1 MARQV
6 INVGSTAN
14 DGTGDGLRTAYI
26 KCNDNFQE
34 LYNTTQT
41 PIEIVNG
48 TSNMA
53 VAASANVTVSIAGS
67 ANVVNFAGSITE
79 FTGNAD
85 IAGDLA
91 IGNSLTITQ
100 DVTVG
105 DQLIITGTVG
115 SNIIPDGNNTRDLGS
130 SSARFQDLYLSGS
143 SIVLGDIVLKAGSG
157 NVLDIFGADGTTP
170 GTINPRITNGTSN
183 IEIPATNGTIDFSV
197 DGTSDVM
204 KITST
209 GANVTGY
216 IDATGNITTSA
227 NIAGGNIAIGGLT
240 ASADVTAT
248 GNISGTFVIGDGG
261 FLSNVTAAS
270 NVAVTQIANGTSV
283 VGISSSGGNVEITS
297 GGILLFETDGVTAK
311 YNIPLDFGS
320 SNIVTT
326 GNISGGNVIATTD
339 VIATGNVDAAFFN
352 GDGSQLT
359 GIDAT
364 QIQNGTS
371 SVEVIS
377 SGGNIEGNVGGAT
390 IFTVASTGI
399 TMTANIAMGNT
410 FVTGLASPLTNT
422 DAATKQYVDDIAVAG
437 IQYKDPVRVE
447 QEGNLNATY
456 NQPGGAGDGV
466 GATLT
471 NAGTQ
476 AALVIDG
483 ITMVVADRVLIYE
496 QSNAFENGVYTV
508 TDIGSG
514 STNWVLTRST
524 DTDTYGIGDPDALG
538 QGDSF
543 FVQEGTNGAGETYV
557 MNTPGTITFGS
568 SSIGFVQISS
578 AQIYSATN
586 GVDLTGV
593 TFSLDS
599 TYSPTFA
606 GITVPSI
613 THSGTTGVGNIGSSG
628 STFNTVFATTGTFG
642 GTVSATTLTGAGGS
656 ITGLNAT
663 QLTSGTVPAA
673 RLSGT
678 YSITAANITSQS
690 NSATITASSTNTANQ
705 IVLRD
710 ASGDFSA
717 GTITATLS
725 GQASTI
731 ASQANSA
738 TITAASTNTANQIV
752 LRDGSGNFAAGTVT
766 ALATSAQYADIAEM
780 YSSDHPH
787 EPGTVLEFGGEAEV
801 KRSSQDAS
809 PRVAGVVSTKPAHLM
824 NNKQGGVAVALVGRV
839 PTHVVG
845 PVRKGDMMV
854 STTDGRAR
862 AEANPA
868 MGTVIGKALED
879 FDDAQGTIEVVV
891 GRF

>member
-41 PIEIVNG
+41 PIAIVNG

-53 VAASANVTVSIAGS
+53 VAESANVTVSIAGS

-85 IAGDLA
+85 ISGDLA

-130 SSARFQDLYLSGS
+130 SSARFKDIYLSGS
-143 SIVLGDIVLKAGSG
+143 SIVLGDIVLKAGTG

-170 GTINPRITNGTSN
+170 GTINPTITNGTSN
-183 IEIPATNGTIDFSV
+183 IQIPTADGNVEIGINGIADV
-197 DGTSDVM
+197 LVVSD
-204 KITST
+204 S

-216 IDATGNITTSA
+216 VSTTGYISATGNITTSA

-240 ASADVTAT
+240 ASADVSAT
-248 GNISGTFVIGDGG
+248 GNISGAFVIGDGG

-270 NVAVTQIANGTSV
+270 NVAVTQIANGTTTIAI
-283 VGISSSGGNVEITS
+283 GSSGGNIEMTS
-297 GGILLFETDGVTAK
+297 GGILIFESDGTDAVF
-311 YNIPLDFGS
+311 NVPIVFGS
-320 SNIVTT
+320 SNVVTT
-326 GNISGGNVIATTD
+326 GNVSGGNILATD
-339 VIATGNVDAAFFN
+339 AVIATGNVTGGNVTTTGLIDATGNITSGANIAATNFIGN
-352 GDGSQLT
+352 GSFLT
-359 GIDAT
+359 GIDSSG
-364 QIQNGTS
+364 ISNGTS
-371 SVEVIS
+371 NISVAS
-377 SGGNIEGNVGGAT
+377 SANITAGVTGNTVT
-390 IFTVASTGI
+390 IFTASGQE
-399 TMTANIAMGNT
+399 
-410 FVTGLASPLTNT
+410 VT
-422 DAATKQYVDDIAVAG
+422 
-437 IQYKDPVRVE
+437 
-447 QEGNLNATY
+447 
-456 NQPGGAGDGV
+456 
-466 GATLT
+466 
-471 NAGTQ
+471 
-476 AALVIDG
+476 
-483 ITMVVADRVLIYE
+483 
-496 QSNAFENGVYTV
+496 
-508 TDIGSG
+508 
-514 STNWVLTRST
+514 
-524 DTDTYGIGDPDALG
+524 
-538 QGDSF
+538 
-543 FVQEGTNGAGETYV
+543 
-557 MNTPGTITFGS
+557 
-568 SSIGFVQISS
+568 
-578 AQIYSATN
+578 
-586 GVDLTGV
+586 
-593 TFSLDS
+593 
-599 TYSPTFA
+599 
-606 GITVPSI
+606 
-613 THSGTTGVGNIGSSG
+613 
-628 STFNTVFATTGTFG
+628 
-642 GTVSATTLTGAGGS
+642 GTVSATANVDANKISVTDTMVAGGTVTGGNLHTTGQITDGTMTIQTGS
-656 ITGLNAT
+656 LTSVGNIAAANVNLSGLASVTGNITGGNINTAGAVVATGNVTGGNINTPSGKVIAADVESSIVIVSTLANITAATASTSTTTGSLKTAGGLGVVGNAHVGGTINGTLNNALT
-663 QLTSGTVPAA
+663 MATSGTG
-673 RLSGT
+673 LSGSAS
-678 YSITAANITSQS
+678 YNNSGAATFTVTSNATNS
-690 NSATITASSTNTANQ
+690 NTGSTIVA
-705 IVLRD
+705 RD
-710 ASGDFSA
+710 ASGNFSA

-854 STTDGRAR
+854 STADGRAR

>member
-34 LYNTTQT
+34 LFNTTQT
-41 PIEIVNG
+41 PVQIENG

-67 ANVVNFAGSITE
+67 SNVVNFAGSITE

-85 IAGDLA
+85 ISGDLA

-143 SIVLGDIVLKAGSG
+143 SIVLGDIVLKAGTG

-170 GTINPRITNGTSN
+170 GTINPTITNGTSN
-183 IEIPATNGTIDFSV
+183 IQIPTADGNVEIGINGTADV
-197 DGTSDVM
+197 LVVSD
-204 KITST
+204 S

-216 IDATGNITTSA
+216 VSTTGYISATGNITTSA

-240 ASADVTAT
+240 ASADVVAT
-248 GNISGTFVIGDGG
+248 GNISGAFVIGDGG

-283 VGISSSGGNVEITS
+283 VGISSSGGNVEMTS
-297 GGILLFETDGVTAK
+297 GGILIFESDGATAQ
-311 YNIPLDFGS
+311 YNVPLVFGS
-320 SNIVTT
+320 SNVVTTGNVSGGNVLATDAVIATGNVTGGNVTTAGLIDATGNITSGANIAATNFIGNGSFLTGIDSSGISNGTSSIAVASSANITASVTGNTVTIFTASGQEVTGTISATANVDANRISVTDTMVAGGTVTGGNLHTTGQITDGTMTIQTGSLTSVGNIAAANVNLSGLANVAGNISGGNINTAGAVVAT
-326 GNISGGNVIATTD
+326 GNISGGNINTPSGKVVAADVEATIGIFSTLAN
-339 VIATGNVDAAFFN
+339 ITAATASTSTTTGSLKTAGGLGVVGNAHV
-352 GDGSQLT
+352 GGT
-359 GIDAT
+359 I
-364 QIQNGTS
+364 NGTLNNTLTMAT
-371 SVEVIS
+371 
-377 SGGNIEGNVGGAT
+377 SG
-390 IFTVASTGI
+390 
-399 TMTANIAMGNT
+399 
-410 FVTGLASPLTNT
+410 TGLS
-422 DAATKQYVDDIAVAG
+422 G
-437 IQYKDPVRVE
+437 S
-447 QEGNLNATY
+447 ATY
-456 NQPGGAGDGV
+456 NNSGA
-466 GATLT
+466 ATFTVTSNAT
-471 NAGTQ
+471 NSNTGST
-476 AALVIDG
+476 
-483 ITMVVADRVLIYE
+483 VVARD
-496 QSNAFENGVYTV
+496 
-508 TDIGSG
+508 GSG
-514 STNWVLTRST
+514 N
-524 DTDTYGIGDPDALG
+524 
-538 QGDSF
+538 
-543 FVQEGTNGAGETYV
+543 
-557 MNTPGTITFGS
+557 
-568 SSIGFVQISS
+568 
-578 AQIYSATN
+578 
-586 GVDLTGV
+586 
-593 TFSLDS
+593 
-599 TYSPTFA
+599 
-606 GITVPSI
+606 
-613 THSGTTGVGNIGSSG
+613 
-628 STFNTVFATTGTFG
+628 
-642 GTVSATTLTGAGGS
+642 
-656 ITGLNAT
+656 
-663 QLTSGTVPAA
+663 
-673 RLSGT
+673 
-678 YSITAANITSQS
+678 
-690 NSATITASSTNTANQ
+690 
-705 IVLRD
+705 
-710 ASGDFSA
+710 FSA
-717 GTITATLS
+717 GTITATLT

-752 LRDGSGNFAAGTVT
+752 LRDANGSFAANVVT
-766 ALATSAQYADIAEM
+766 ALSTSAQYADIAEM

-801 KRSSQDAS
+801 KRSSQDAT

-845 PVRKGDMMV
+845 PVRKGDLMV
-854 STTDGRAR
+854 ATSDGRAR

-891 GRF
+891 GRL

>member
-85 IAGDLA
+85 ISGDLA

-170 GTINPRITNGTSN
+170 GTINPKITNGTSN

-197 DGTSDVM
+197 GGTSDVM

-240 ASADVTAT
+240 ASADVSAT
-248 GNISGTFVIGDGG
+248 GNISGAFVIGDGG

-326 GNISGGNVIATTD
+326 GNVSGGNVIATTD

-377 SGGNIEGNVGGAT
+377 SGGNIEGNVGGST
-390 IFTVASTGI
+390 IFNVASTG
-399 TMTANIAMGNT
+399 MELSANIAMGSNNI
-410 FVTGLASPLTNT
+410 TGLADPTSAQ
-422 DAATKQYVDDIAVAG
+422 DAATKTYVDTIAAAG
-437 IQYKDPVRVE
+437 LHYHDPVRVE
-447 QEGNLNATY
+447 QEGNLTATY
-456 NQPGGAGDGV
+456 NNGASGV

-483 ITMVVADRVLIYE
+483 VTMVVADRVLIYE
-496 QSNAFENGVYTV
+496 QTDQTQNGVYTV
-508 TDIGSG
+508 TDIGSV
-514 STNWVLTRST
+514 STNWVLTRAT
-524 DTDTYGIGDPDALG
+524 DADSYGPSDPDALG
-538 QGDSF
+538 QGDAF
-543 FVQEGTNGAGETYV
+543 FVQEGAAGAGETYV
-557 MNTPGTITFGS
+557 MNTEGTITFGTTN
-568 SSIGFVQISS
+568 ITFVQISS
-578 AQIYSATN
+578 AQVYSATD

-613 THSGTTGVGNIGSSG
+613 THSGTTGVGNIGSS
-628 STFNTVFATTGTFG
+628 SNTFNTVFATTGTFG

-678 YSITAANITSQS
+678 YSITAANITSQA
-690 NSATITASSTNTANQ
+690 NSATITAASTNTANQ

-710 ASGDFSA
+710 GSGNFSA

-854 STTDGRAR
+854 STADGRAR

>member
-85 IAGDLA
+85 ISGDLA

-204 KITST
+204 QITST

-248 GNISGTFVIGDGG
+248 GNISGAFVIGDGG

-326 GNISGGNVIATTD
+326 GNVSGGNVIATTD

-377 SGGNIEGNVGGAT
+377 SGGNIEGNVGGST
-390 IFTVASTGI
+390 IFNVASTG
-399 TMTANIAMGNT
+399 MELSANIVMGSNNI
-410 FVTGLASPLTNT
+410 TGLADPTSAQ
-422 DAATKQYVDDIAVAG
+422 DAATKTYVDTIAAAG
-437 IQYKDPVRVE
+437 LHYHDPVRVE
-447 QEGNLNATY
+447 QEGNLTATY
-456 NQPGGAGDGV
+456 NNGASGV

-483 ITMVVADRVLIYE
+483 VTMVVADRVLIYE
-496 QSNAFENGVYTV
+496 QTDQTQNGVYTV
-508 TDIGSG
+508 TDIGSV
-514 STNWVLTRST
+514 STNWVLTRAT
-524 DTDTYGIGDPDALG
+524 DADSYGPSDPDALG
-538 QGDSF
+538 QGDAF
-543 FVQEGTNGAGETYV
+543 FVQEGAAGAGETYV
-557 MNTPGTITFGS
+557 MNTEGTITFGTTN
-568 SSIGFVQISS
+568 ITFVQISS
-578 AQIYSATN
+578 AQVYSATD

-613 THSGTTGVGNIGSSG
+613 THSGTTGVGNIGSS
-628 STFNTVFATTGTFG
+628 SNTFNTVFATTGTFG

-678 YSITAANITSQS
+678 YSITAANITSQA
-690 NSATITASSTNTANQ
+690 NSATITAASTNTANQ

-710 ASGDFSA
+710 GSGNFSA

-854 STTDGRAR
+854 STADGRAR
-862 AEANPA
+862 AEANPT

>member
-41 PIEIVNG
+41 PIAIVNG

-53 VAASANVTVSIAGS
+53 VAESANVTVSIAGS

-85 IAGDLA
+85 ISGDLA

-105 DQLIITGTVG
+105 DQLIITGTIG

-130 SSARFQDLYLSGS
+130 SSARFKDIYLSGS
-143 SIVLGDIVLKAGSG
+143 SIVLGDIVLKAGTG

-170 GTINPRITNGTSN
+170 GTINPTITNGTSN
-183 IEIPATNGTIDFSV
+183 IQIPTADGNVEIGINGIADV
-197 DGTSDVM
+197 LVVSD
-204 KITST
+204 S

-216 IDATGNITTSA
+216 VSTTGYISATGNITTSA

-248 GNISGTFVIGDGG
+248 GNVSGAFVIGDGG

-283 VGISSSGGNVEITS
+283 VGISSSGGNIEMTS
-297 GGILLFETDGVTAK
+297 GGILIFESDGTDAVF
-311 YNIPLDFGS
+311 NVPIVFGS
-320 SNIVTT
+320 SNVVTT
-326 GNISGGNVIATTD
+326 GNVSGGNILATDD
-339 VIATGNVDAAFFN
+339 VIATGNVTGGNVTTTGLIDATGNITSGANIAATNFIGN
-352 GDGSQLT
+352 GSFLT
-359 GIDAT
+359 GIDSSG
-364 QIQNGTS
+364 ISNGTS
-371 SVEVIS
+371 NISVAS
-377 SGGNIEGNVGGAT
+377 SANITASVTGNTVT
-390 IFTVASTGI
+390 IFTASGQE
-399 TMTANIAMGNT
+399 
-410 FVTGLASPLTNT
+410 VT
-422 DAATKQYVDDIAVAG
+422 
-437 IQYKDPVRVE
+437 
-447 QEGNLNATY
+447 
-456 NQPGGAGDGV
+456 
-466 GATLT
+466 
-471 NAGTQ
+471 
-476 AALVIDG
+476 
-483 ITMVVADRVLIYE
+483 
-496 QSNAFENGVYTV
+496 
-508 TDIGSG
+508 
-514 STNWVLTRST
+514 
-524 DTDTYGIGDPDALG
+524 
-538 QGDSF
+538 
-543 FVQEGTNGAGETYV
+543 
-557 MNTPGTITFGS
+557 
-568 SSIGFVQISS
+568 
-578 AQIYSATN
+578 
-586 GVDLTGV
+586 
-593 TFSLDS
+593 
-599 TYSPTFA
+599 
-606 GITVPSI
+606 
-613 THSGTTGVGNIGSSG
+613 
-628 STFNTVFATTGTFG
+628 
-642 GTVSATTLTGAGGS
+642 GTVSATANVDANKISVTDTMVAGGTVTGGNLHTTGQITDGTMTIQTGS
-656 ITGLNAT
+656 LTSVGNIAAANVNLSGLASVTGNITGGNINTAGAVVATGNVTGGNINTPSGKVIAADVESSIVIVSTLANITAATASTSTTTGSLKTAGGLGVVGNAHVGGTINGTLNNALT
-663 QLTSGTVPAA
+663 MATSGTG
-673 RLSGT
+673 LSGSAS
-678 YSITAANITSQS
+678 YNNSGAATFTVTSNATNS
-690 NSATITASSTNTANQ
+690 NTGSTIVA
-705 IVLRD
+705 RD
-710 ASGDFSA
+710 ASGNFSA

-854 STTDGRAR
+854 STADGRAR

>member
-41 PIEIVNG
+41 PIAIVNG

-53 VAASANVTVSIAGS
+53 VAESANVTVSIAGS

-85 IAGDLA
+85 ISGDLA

-105 DQLIITGTVG
+105 DQLIITGTIG

-130 SSARFQDLYLSGS
+130 SSARFKDIYLSGS
-143 SIVLGDIVLKAGSG
+143 SIVLGDIVLKAGTG

-170 GTINPRITNGTSN
+170 GTINPTITNGTSN
-183 IEIPATNGTIDFSV
+183 IQIPTADGNVEIGINGIADV
-197 DGTSDVM
+197 LVVSD
-204 KITST
+204 S

-216 IDATGNITTSA
+216 VSTTGYISATGNITTSA

-240 ASADVTAT
+240 ASADVSAT
-248 GNISGTFVIGDGG
+248 GNISGAFVIGDGG

-270 NVAVTQIANGTSV
+270 NVAVTQIANGTTTIAI
-283 VGISSSGGNVEITS
+283 GSSGGNIEMTS
-297 GGILLFETDGVTAK
+297 GGILIFESDGTDAVF
-311 YNIPLDFGS
+311 NVPIVFGS
-320 SNIVTT
+320 SNVVTT
-326 GNISGGNVIATTD
+326 GNVSGGNILATDD
-339 VIATGNVDAAFFN
+339 VIATGNVTGGNVTTTGLIDATGNITSGANIAATNFIGN
-352 GDGSQLT
+352 GSFLT
-359 GIDAT
+359 GIDSSG
-364 QIQNGTS
+364 ISNGTS
-371 SVEVIS
+371 NISVAS
-377 SGGNIEGNVGGAT
+377 SANITAGVTGNTVT
-390 IFTVASTGI
+390 IFTASGQE
-399 TMTANIAMGNT
+399 
-410 FVTGLASPLTNT
+410 VT
-422 DAATKQYVDDIAVAG
+422 
-437 IQYKDPVRVE
+437 
-447 QEGNLNATY
+447 
-456 NQPGGAGDGV
+456 
-466 GATLT
+466 
-471 NAGTQ
+471 
-476 AALVIDG
+476 
-483 ITMVVADRVLIYE
+483 
-496 QSNAFENGVYTV
+496 
-508 TDIGSG
+508 
-514 STNWVLTRST
+514 
-524 DTDTYGIGDPDALG
+524 
-538 QGDSF
+538 
-543 FVQEGTNGAGETYV
+543 
-557 MNTPGTITFGS
+557 
-568 SSIGFVQISS
+568 
-578 AQIYSATN
+578 
-586 GVDLTGV
+586 
-593 TFSLDS
+593 
-599 TYSPTFA
+599 
-606 GITVPSI
+606 
-613 THSGTTGVGNIGSSG
+613 
-628 STFNTVFATTGTFG
+628 
-642 GTVSATTLTGAGGS
+642 GTVSATANVDANKISVTDTMVAGGTVTGGNLHTTGQITDGTMTIQTGS
-656 ITGLNAT
+656 LTSVGNIAAANVNLSGLASVTGNITGGNINTAGAVVATGNITGGNINTPSGKVIAADVESSIVIVSTLANITAATASTSTTTGSLKTAGGLGVVGNAHVGGTINGTLNNALT
-663 QLTSGTVPAA
+663 MATSGTG
-673 RLSGT
+673 LSGSAS
-678 YSITAANITSQS
+678 YNNSGAATFTVTSNATNS
-690 NSATITASSTNTANQ
+690 NTGSTIVA
-705 IVLRD
+705 RD
-710 ASGDFSA
+710 ASGNFSA

-854 STTDGRAR
+854 STADGRAR

>member
-85 IAGDLA
+85 ISGDLA

-170 GTINPRITNGTSN
+170 GTINPKITNGTSN

-197 DGTSDVM
+197 GGTSDVM

-240 ASADVTAT
+240 ASADVSAT
-248 GNISGTFVIGDGG
+248 GNISGAFVIGDGG

-326 GNISGGNVIATTD
+326 GNVSGGNVIATTD

-377 SGGNIEGNVGGAT
+377 SGGNIEGNVGGST
-390 IFTVASTGI
+390 IFNVASTG
-399 TMTANIAMGNT
+399 MELSANIAMGSNNI
-410 FVTGLASPLTNT
+410 TGLADPTSAQ
-422 DAATKQYVDDIAVAG
+422 DAATKTYVDTIAAAG
-437 IQYKDPVRVE
+437 LHYHDPVRVE
-447 QEGNLNATY
+447 QEGNLTATY
-456 NQPGGAGDGV
+456 NNGASGV

-483 ITMVVADRVLIYE
+483 VTMVVADRVLIYE
-496 QSNAFENGVYTV
+496 QTDQTQNGVYTV
-508 TDIGSG
+508 TDIGSV
-514 STNWVLTRST
+514 STNWVLTRAT
-524 DTDTYGIGDPDALG
+524 DADSYGPSDPDALG
-538 QGDSF
+538 QGDAF
-543 FVQEGTNGAGETYV
+543 FVQEGAAGAGETYV
-557 MNTPGTITFGS
+557 MNTEGTITFGTTN
-568 SSIGFVQISS
+568 ITFVQISS
-578 AQIYSATN
+578 AQVYSATD

-613 THSGTTGVGNIGSSG
+613 THSGTTGVGNIGSS
-628 STFNTVFATTGTFG
+628 SNTFNTVFATTGTFG

-678 YSITAANITSQS
+678 YSITAANITSQA
-690 NSATITASSTNTANQ
+690 NSATITAASTNTANQ

-710 ASGDFSA
+710 GSGNFSA

-787 EPGTVLEFGGEAEV
+787 EPGTVLEFGGAAEV

-854 STTDGRAR
+854 STADGRAR

>member
-85 IAGDLA
+85 ISGDLA

-130 SSARFQDLYLSGS
+130 SSARFKDIYLSGS
-143 SIVLGDIVLKAGSG
+143 SIVLGDIVLKAGTG

-170 GTINPRITNGTSN
+170 GTINPKITNGTSN

-197 DGTSDVM
+197 GGTSDVM

-240 ASADVTAT
+240 ASADVSAT
-248 GNISGTFVIGDGG
+248 GNISGAFVIGDGG

-326 GNISGGNVIATTD
+326 GNVSGGNVIATTD

-377 SGGNIEGNVGGAT
+377 SGGNIEGNVGGST
-390 IFTVASTGI
+390 IFNVASTG
-399 TMTANIAMGNT
+399 MELSANIAMGSNNI
-410 FVTGLASPLTNT
+410 TGLADPTSAQ
-422 DAATKQYVDDIAVAG
+422 DAATKTYVDTIAAAG
-437 IQYKDPVRVE
+437 LHYHDPVRVE
-447 QEGNLNATY
+447 QEGNLTATY
-456 NQPGGAGDGV
+456 NNGASGV

-483 ITMVVADRVLIYE
+483 VTMVVADRVLIYE
-496 QSNAFENGVYTV
+496 QTDQTQNGVYTV
-508 TDIGSG
+508 TNIGSV
-514 STNWVLTRST
+514 STNWVLTRAT
-524 DTDTYGIGDPDALG
+524 DADSYGPSDPDALG
-538 QGDSF
+538 QGDAF
-543 FVQEGTNGAGETYV
+543 FVQEGAAGAGETYV
-557 MNTPGTITFGS
+557 MNTEGTITFGTTN
-568 SSIGFVQISS
+568 ITFVQISS
-578 AQIYSATN
+578 AQVYSATD

-613 THSGTTGVGNIGSSG
+613 THSGTTGVGNIGSS
-628 STFNTVFATTGTFG
+628 SNTFNTVFATTGTFG

-678 YSITAANITSQS
+678 YSITAANITSQA
-690 NSATITASSTNTANQ
+690 NSATITAASTNTANQ

-710 ASGDFSA
+710 GSGNFSA

-854 STTDGRAR
+854 STADGRAR

>member
-41 PIEIVNG
+41 PIAIVNG

-85 IAGDLA
+85 ISGDLA

-105 DQLIITGTVG
+105 DQLIITGTIG

-130 SSARFQDLYLSGS
+130 SSARFKDIYLSGS
-143 SIVLGDIVLKAGSG
+143 SIVLGDIVLKAGTG

-170 GTINPRITNGTSN
+170 GTINPTITNGTSN
-183 IEIPATNGTIDFSV
+183 IQIPTADGNVEIGINGTADV
-197 DGTSDVM
+197 LVVSD
-204 KITST
+204 S

-216 IDATGNITTSA
+216 VSTTGYISATGNITTSA

-240 ASADVTAT
+240 ASADVSAT
-248 GNISGTFVIGDGG
+248 GNISGAFVIGDGG

-270 NVAVTQIANGTSV
+270 NVAVTQIANGTTTIAI
-283 VGISSSGGNVEITS
+283 GSSGGNIEMTS
-297 GGILLFETDGVTAK
+297 GGILIFESDGTDAVF
-311 YNIPLDFGS
+311 NVPIVFGS
-320 SNIVTT
+320 SNVVTT
-326 GNISGGNVIATTD
+326 GNVSGGNILATDD
-339 VIATGNVDAAFFN
+339 VIATGNVTGGNVTTTGLIDATGNITSGANIAATNFIGN
-352 GDGSQLT
+352 GSFLT
-359 GIDAT
+359 GIDSSG
-364 QIQNGTS
+364 ISNGTS
-371 SVEVIS
+371 NISVAS
-377 SGGNIEGNVGGAT
+377 SANITAGVTGNTVT
-390 IFTVASTGI
+390 IFTASGQE
-399 TMTANIAMGNT
+399 
-410 FVTGLASPLTNT
+410 VT
-422 DAATKQYVDDIAVAG
+422 
-437 IQYKDPVRVE
+437 
-447 QEGNLNATY
+447 
-456 NQPGGAGDGV
+456 
-466 GATLT
+466 
-471 NAGTQ
+471 
-476 AALVIDG
+476 
-483 ITMVVADRVLIYE
+483 
-496 QSNAFENGVYTV
+496 
-508 TDIGSG
+508 
-514 STNWVLTRST
+514 
-524 DTDTYGIGDPDALG
+524 
-538 QGDSF
+538 
-543 FVQEGTNGAGETYV
+543 
-557 MNTPGTITFGS
+557 
-568 SSIGFVQISS
+568 
-578 AQIYSATN
+578 
-586 GVDLTGV
+586 
-593 TFSLDS
+593 
-599 TYSPTFA
+599 
-606 GITVPSI
+606 
-613 THSGTTGVGNIGSSG
+613 
-628 STFNTVFATTGTFG
+628 
-642 GTVSATTLTGAGGS
+642 GTVSATANVDANKISVTDTMVAGGTVTGGNLHTTGQITDGTMTIQTGS
-656 ITGLNAT
+656 LTSVGNIAAANVNLSGLASVTGNITGGNINTAGAVVATGNVTGGNINAPSGKVIASDVESSIVIVSTLANITAATASTSTTTGSLKTAGGLGVVGNAHVGGTINGTLNNALT
-663 QLTSGTVPAA
+663 MATSGTG
-673 RLSGT
+673 LSGSAS
-678 YSITAANITSQS
+678 YNNSGAATFTVTSNATNS
-690 NSATITASSTNTANQ
+690 NTGSTIVA
-705 IVLRD
+705 RD
-710 ASGDFSA
+710 ASGNFSA

-839 PTHVVG
+839 PTHVIG

-854 STTDGRAR
+854 STADGRAR

>member
-41 PIEIVNG
+41 PVEIVNG

-53 VAASANVTVSIAGS
+53 VAESANVTVSIAGS

-85 IAGDLA
+85 ISGDLA

-100 DVTVG
+100 DITVG

-143 SIVLGDIVLKAGSG
+143 SIVLGDIVLKAGTG

-170 GTINPRITNGTSN
+170 GTVNPRITNGTSN

-204 KITST
+204 QITST

-227 NIAGGNIAIGGLT
+227 NIAGGNIAIAGVT

-248 GNISGTFVIGDGG
+248 GNVTGAFIIGDGG
-261 FLSNVTAAS
+261 FISNVTAAS

-326 GNISGGNVIATTD
+326 GNVSGGNVIATTD

-377 SGGNIEGNVGGAT
+377 SGGNIEGNVGGST
-390 IFTVASTGI
+390 IFNVVSTG
-399 TMTANIAMGNT
+399 MELSANIAMGSNNI
-410 FVTGLASPLTNT
+410 TGLADPTSAQ
-422 DAATKQYVDDIAVAG
+422 DAATKTYVDTIAAAG
-437 IQYKDPVRVE
+437 LHYHDPVRVE
-447 QEGNLNATY
+447 QEGNLTATY
-456 NQPGGAGDGV
+456 NNGASGV

-476 AALVIDG
+476 AALIIDG
-483 ITMVVADRVLIYE
+483 VTMVVADRVLIYE
-496 QSNAFENGVYTV
+496 QTDQTQNGVYTV
-508 TDIGSG
+508 TDIGSV
-514 STNWVLTRST
+514 STNWVLTRAT
-524 DTDTYGIGDPDALG
+524 DADSYAPSDPDALG
-538 QGDSF
+538 QGDAF
-543 FVQEGTNGAGETYV
+543 FVQEGAAGAGETYV
-557 MNTPGTITFGS
+557 MNTEGTITFGTTN
-568 SSIGFVQISS
+568 ITFVQISS
-578 AQIYSATN
+578 AQVYSATD

-613 THSGTTGVGNIGSSG
+613 THSGTTGVGNIGSS
-628 STFNTVFATTGTFG
+628 SNTFNTVFATTGTFG

-690 NSATITASSTNTANQ
+690 NSATTTASSTNTANQ

-710 ASGDFSA
+710 GSGNFSA

-809 PRVAGVVSTKPAHLM
+809 PRVAGVVSPKPAHLM

-854 STTDGRAR
+854 STADGRAR

>member
-85 IAGDLA
+85 ISGDLA

-143 SIVLGDIVLKAGSG
+143 SIVLGDIVLKAGTG

-170 GTINPRITNGTSN
+170 GTINPKITNGTSN

-240 ASADVTAT
+240 ASADVSAT
-248 GNISGTFVIGDGG
+248 GNISGAFVIGDGG

-326 GNISGGNVIATTD
+326 GNVSGGNVIATTD

-377 SGGNIEGNVGGAT
+377 SGGNIEGNVGGST
-390 IFTVASTGI
+390 IFNVASTG
-399 TMTANIAMGNT
+399 MELSANIAMGSNNI
-410 FVTGLASPLTNT
+410 TGLADPTSAQ
-422 DAATKQYVDDIAVAG
+422 DAATKTYVDTIAAAG
-437 IQYKDPVRVE
+437 LHYHDPVRVE
-447 QEGNLNATY
+447 QEGNLTATY
-456 NQPGGAGDGV
+456 NNGASGV

-483 ITMVVADRVLIYE
+483 VTMVVADRVLIYE
-496 QSNAFENGVYTV
+496 QTDQTQNGVYTV
-508 TDIGSG
+508 TDIGSV
-514 STNWVLTRST
+514 STNWVLTRAT
-524 DTDTYGIGDPDALG
+524 DADSYGPSDPDALG
-538 QGDSF
+538 QGDAF
-543 FVQEGTNGAGETYV
+543 FVQEGAAGAGETYV
-557 MNTPGTITFGS
+557 MNTEGTITFGTTN
-568 SSIGFVQISS
+568 ITFVQISS
-578 AQIYSATN
+578 AQVYSATD

-613 THSGTTGVGNIGSSG
+613 THSGTTGVGNIGSS
-628 STFNTVFATTGTFG
+628 SNTFNTVFATTGTFG

-678 YSITAANITSQS
+678 YSITATNITSQA
-690 NSATITASSTNTANQ
+690 NSATITAASTNTANQ

-710 ASGDFSA
+710 GSGNFSA

-787 EPGTVLEFGGEAEV
+787 EPGTVLEFGGAAEV

-854 STTDGRAR
+854 STADGRAR